1 RARAAAPPA
10 YVYGA
15 RAIRSAYGAIDTA
28 FADYPHAI
36 HYALKANSTLGL
48 LRLLRAL
55 GSRVDANSWG
65 EIQVA
70 QRAGF
75 DAKDIVFTG
84 VGKTR
89 AELEAAVALEV
100 GTINAESAGE
110 LARIASL
117 PA

>member
-48 LRLLRAL
+48 LRLLRPL
-55 GSRVDANSWG
+55 GSRVDANSCG

-70 QRAGF
+70 HAHAGSTPTRGERCRSRS
-75 DAKDIVFTG
+75 APGSTR
-84 VGKTR
+84 KTSCSP
-89 AELEAAVALEV
+89 
-100 GTINAESAGE
+100 ESGRHATSS
-110 LARIASL
+110 RRPL
-117 PA
+117 PPRSE